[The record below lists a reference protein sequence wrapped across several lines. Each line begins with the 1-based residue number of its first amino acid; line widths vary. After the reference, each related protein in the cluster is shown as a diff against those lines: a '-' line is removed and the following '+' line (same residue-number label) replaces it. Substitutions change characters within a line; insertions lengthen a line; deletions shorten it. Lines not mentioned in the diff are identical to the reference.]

1 MAECTIYDKL
11 RYIAETKDLIK
22 AAIEA
27 QDVEVLESATF
38 RQYAEYITQIRK
50 VSSVNG
56 MQGDVT
62 ITAEDLGALTS
73 IPSEYITETEL
84 NEKGY
89 LTAVPDTYATEQW
102 VNEQGFLKEHQDI
115 SNLATKSEL
124 DAKQDVINDLDSI
137 RSGAAKGATALQSVP
152 SEYITETEL
161 NEKGYLTAV
170 PDVYI
175 TEDELSSQ
183 LADKVSQNGLN
194 EAIEGVRNDIPTNVS
209 ELTNDSGYITLNE
222 VPKVDLSGY
231 ALKSEIPDI
240 SVKQD
245 KLTAGNGISITD
257 NVISLDYEYDLFEV
271 VQSLPTENISD
282 NKVYLLIDSNGS
294 EGNTYVEYLYV
305 NGQWEE
311 LGKFKVNIDLSG
323 YATEEWV
330 NSQGFL
336 KEHQDISNLATKAE
350 LATKQDVI
358 SDLETIR
365 SGAAKGA
372 TALQSV
378 PSEYATEQWVNEQG
392 FLKEHQDISN
402 LATKSELA
410 TKQDVISDLDTI
422 RSGAAL
428 GATALQSVP
437 DTYATEQWV
446 NEQGFLKEHQ
456 DISNLAT
463 KEELNAK
470 QDTISDLDTIRSGA
484 ALGATALQSVPSEYV
499 TETELNNKGYL
510 TSVPDTYA
518 TEEWVNSQGFLKE
531 HQDISNLATKSELA
545 TKQDVINDLDS
556 IRSGAALGATALQ
569 EVPDTYALKTDI
581 LSAKTDTR
589 YTDYDVQNPVLSGN
603 TIILQNE
610 VTDSRKYHTLGFD
623 KTVETT
629 EIGDVRKYVYFDR
642 EFDSSDRPII
652 HTNFDNYENIP
663 LDFSNITD
671 DGDVD
676 IIYYDGSFVNFEN
689 GTEGAQF
696 HSYITYNKNTKIL
709 KAIDNER
716 ITSNQFKRSDTSE
729 YIFDT
734 SQMQFDCN
742 QLQDGAYL
750 IWSIYASPGLYYRFN
765 ASTSGK
771 LFVGETTTTT
781 QTSRLPQNKN
791 EFFRY
796 ENDVKAYILTDKNT
810 TFKTINGQQIT
821 GNGNIEISTDVDLSN
836 LATKEELNTKQD
848 AINDL
853 ETIRSGAAKG
863 ATALQS
869 VPSGYA
875 TEQWVNE
882 QGFLKEHQDISN
894 LATKEELSTKQNVIT
909 DLDSIRSGAALGATA
924 LQEVPSEYVTET
936 ELNNKGYLTS
946 VPDTYALKS
955 EIPDITTKQDTLV
968 SGTNIKTVNGKS
980 LLGSGD
986 ITIDTNVDL
995 TGYATEQWVN
1005 EQGFLKEHQ
1014 DISNLATKEELNAKQ
1029 DVINDLDTIR
1039 SGAAKGATAL
1049 QSVPDT
1055 YALKSEIPDISTK
1068 QDTLVSG
1075 TNIKTIN
1082 GTSLLGSG
1090 NIEISTD
1097 VDLSNLATK
1106 DELNA
1111 KQDVITDLDTIRSG
1125 AAKGATALQSVPSGY
1140 ATEHWVNEQGF
1151 LKEHQDISNLATK
1164 EELNTKQDV
1173 ISDLDSIRSGAALG
1187 ATALQSVPS
1196 EYATEQWVNEQGFLK
1211 EHQDISN
1218 LATKAELATKQ
1229 DVLVSGTNIKTIN
1242 GTSLLGSGNIVI
1254 EASADNVPTLQTNKE
1269 GTTNNYIYSSGRSDK
1284 YGVISDFYTAISYSA
1299 DKASIHTDWYYWGN
1313 TDEYMVDGSAG
1324 WSIDGA
1330 TTSQAGLMSASDK
1343 SKLDGINL
1351 STKQDKLVSGTN
1363 IKTINGTSLLG
1374 SGDITIEGG
1383 SGNVDLTDYYTKTE
1397 TNELVN
1403 PKLSQVTLTQAEY
1416 DALQT
1421 KENNVLYVISD
1432 AEDIKFKTIN
1442 GAQITGEG
1450 NIEVATKSELATKQ
1464 DTINDLQAIRSGAA
1478 KGATALQSVPSGY
1491 ATEQWVNEQGFL
1503 KEHQDISNL
1512 ATKSELATKQ
1522 DTLVSGTSIKTVN
1535 GTSLLGSGNIEI
1547 AKEWIGT
1554 QAQYDALSTKDNNT
1568 TYYITE

>member
-62 ITAEDLGALTS
+62 ITAEGLGALTE

-89 LTAVPDTYATEQW
+89 LTA
-102 VNEQGFLKEHQDI
+102 I
-115 SNLATKSEL
+115 
-124 DAKQDVINDLDSI
+124 
-137 RSGAAKGATALQSVP
+137 
-152 SEYITETEL
+152 
-161 NEKGYLTAV
+161 

-240 SVKQD
+240 SFKQD

-282 NKVYLLIDSNGS
+282 NKVYLLLDSNGS

-323 YATEEWV
+323 YATEDWV

-336 KEHQDISNLATKAE
+336 KEHQDISNLATKSE
-350 LATKQDVI
+350 LATKQDTI

-365 SGAAKGA
+365 SGASKGA

-428 GATALQSVP
+428 GATALQEVP
-437 DTYATEQWV
+437 STYAKKTDILTAKTDTRYTTYDVQNPVLSGKTIILQNEVTDSRKYHTFGYEKTYSTTSSNALLNGSTPLYRDSNEYNCPQWDGYSIRFTYQSGNEVYTTLTIPYTYNGIKYVTHLCINVYNDSVRMLAYPYSDDENFPDYQIVTFKDSEIYNSHRSYGTLCIYINGEMQNYDSEPYSPDFFDAYVMPGQEVEIRVLNFPLTTPNGALIIETPRFYLSSNNVLIGDVPTEEETSNAPERLNDYIRYANNVKAYILTDKNTTFKTINGQ
-446 NEQGFLKEHQ
+446 QITGDG
-456 DISNLAT
+456 DITIDTNVDLSGYAT
-463 KEELNAK
+463 KSELNTK
-470 QDTISDLDTIRSGA
+470 QDVISDLDSIRSGA

-518 TEEWVNSQGFLKE
+518 TEQWVNEQGFLKE
-531 HQDISNLATKSELA
+531 HQDISNLATKAELA
-545 TKQDVINDLDS
+545 TKQDVINDLDT
-556 IRSGAALGATALQ
+556 IRSGAAKGATALQ
-569 EVPDTYALKTDI
+569 SVPDTYALKTDI

-589 YTDYDVQNPVLSGN
+589 YTDYEVQNPVLSGN
-603 TIILQNE
+603 TIVLQNE

-623 KTVETT
+623 KTAETT
-629 EIGDVRKYVYFDR
+629 EIGQVIKYSRFNR
-642 EFDSSDRPII
+642 EFDSIGNPII
-652 HTNFDNYENIP
+652 DTNFDNNQNIP
-663 LDFSNITD
+663 LDFSHITD
-671 DGDVD
+671 DGDQ
-676 IIYYDGSFVNFEN
+676 IIIHYTGSFANNDYET
-689 GTEGAQF
+689 GTSTEGDSFEAT
-696 HSYITYNKNTKIL
+696 ITYNRNTKQL
-709 KAIDNER
+709 NASDDGD
-716 ITSNQFKRSDTSE
+716 ITIYHFTRSDTGE
-729 YIFDT
+729 YIFDPRNKH
-734 SQMQFDCN
+734 FDCWM
-742 QLQDGAYL
+742 LPDGAYL
-750 IWSIYASPGLYYRFN
+750 IWNIGSMSSNLYYRYN
-765 ASTSGK
+765 VSTQGN
-771 LFVGETTTTT
+771 LFVGEITTTSP
-781 QTSRLPQNKN
+781 TSRLPHNKN

-955 EIPDITTKQDTLV
+955 EIPDI
-968 SGTNIKTVNGKS
+968 
-980 LLGSGD
+980 
-986 ITIDTNVDL
+986 
-995 TGYATEQWVN
+995 
-1005 EQGFLKEHQ
+1005 
-1014 DISNLATKEELNAKQ
+1014 
-1029 DVINDLDTIR
+1029 
-1039 SGAAKGATAL
+1039 
-1049 QSVPDT
+1049 
-1055 YALKSEIPDISTK
+1055 STK
-1068 QDTLVSG
+1068 QDT
-1075 TNIKTIN
+1075 
-1082 GTSLLGSG
+1082 
-1090 NIEISTD
+1090 
-1097 VDLSNLATK
+1097 
-1106 DELNA
+1106 
-1111 KQDVITDLDTIRSG
+1111 
-1125 AAKGATALQSVPSGY
+1125 
-1140 ATEHWVNEQGF
+1140 
-1151 LKEHQDISNLATK
+1151 
-1164 EELNTKQDV
+1164 
-1173 ISDLDSIRSGAALG
+1173 
-1187 ATALQSVPS
+1187 
-1196 EYATEQWVNEQGFLK
+1196 
-1211 EHQDISN
+1211 
-1218 LATKAELATKQ
+1218 
-1229 DVLVSGTNIKTIN
+1229 
-1242 GTSLLGSGNIVI
+1242 
-1254 EASADNVPTLQTNKE
+1254 
-1269 GTTNNYIYSSGRSDK
+1269 
-1284 YGVISDFYTAISYSA
+1284 
-1299 DKASIHTDWYYWGN
+1299 
-1313 TDEYMVDGSAG
+1313 
-1324 WSIDGA
+1324 
-1330 TTSQAGLMSASDK
+1330 
-1343 SKLDGINL
+1343 
-1351 STKQDKLVSGTN
+1351 LVSGTN

-1383 SGNVDLTDYYTKTE
+1383 SGSVDLTDYYTKSE

-1403 PKLSQVTLTQAEY
+1403 PKISQVTLTQAEY

-1421 KENNVLYVISD
+1421 KEENVLYIISD
-1432 AEDIKFKTIN
+1432 AEDLKFKTIN
-1442 GAQITGEG
+1442 GKQILGEG
-1450 NIEVATKSELATKQ
+1450 NIEIKASADNVPTLQTTPEGTASNYIYSSGKDDKYGVISDITTHISYSSDHASISSAQYYWGSKSKNAYDIWSIDAATTSKAGLMSASDKTKL
-1464 DTINDLQAIRSGAA
+1464 DGI
-1478 KGATALQSVPSGY
+1478 
-1491 ATEQWVNEQGFL
+1491 
-1503 KEHQDISNL
+1503 DI
-1512 ATKSELATKQ
+1512 TTKQ
-1522 DTLVSGTSIKTVN
+1522 DTLVSGTNIKTVN
-1535 GTSLLGSGNIEI
+1535 GISLLGEGNITVSGEGGADLSGYYTKAEI
-1547 AKEWIGT
+1547 DEMIGG
-1554 QAQYDALSTKDNNT
+1554 ASNT
-1568 TYYITE
+1568 ITEINNLVG